1 MQSALA
7 YARVLFLG
15 SQGCIAWHGPHLG
28 QLPCTHRAILQV
40 SLYSARAGVTN
51 ALSTGAGCCC
61 CCCSSPVLYK
71 ELSLSR
77 VLRWVKLGLLDGSE
91 VITMK
96 VSQQQ
101 QQQVAAVGDASSG
114 CQPCS
119 GSNSSIGRTLR
130 RRAVAEGG
138 GDGFAHCCLHMAQ
151 QLRDIDG
158 VVTGPATPQCL
169 LLRM

>member
-1 MQSALA
+1 
-7 YARVLFLG
+7 
-15 SQGCIAWHGPHLG
+15 
-28 QLPCTHRAILQV
+28 
-40 SLYSARAGVTN
+40 
-51 ALSTGAGCCC
+51 
-61 CCCSSPVLYK
+61 
-71 ELSLSR
+71 
-77 VLRWVKLGLLDGSE
+77 VLRWLKLGLLDGSE

-101 QQQVAAVGDASSG
+101 QQQQVAAVGDASSG
-114 CQPCS
+114 CRPCS

-130 RRAVAEGG
+130 RCAVAEG

-158 VVTGPATPQCL
+158 VITGPATPQCL